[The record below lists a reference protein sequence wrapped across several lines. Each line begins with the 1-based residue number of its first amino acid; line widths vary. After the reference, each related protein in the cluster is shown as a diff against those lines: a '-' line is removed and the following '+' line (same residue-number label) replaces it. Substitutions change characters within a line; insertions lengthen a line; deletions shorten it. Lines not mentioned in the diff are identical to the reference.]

1 MLNHAMQGVRQLIN
15 HNKHPHN
22 TADANPFGKALDT
35 PDDIV
40 DELTRNAIKLNP
52 LIKRRII
59 KGFEGIPSTLQLG
72 WAQLPQTQGKAFSIG
87 LFTDNNHFAQIA
99 LADSKARVFAGTN
112 PEMDVQDLEP
122 RFIFVKEETLTLPDG
137 PRFGHATNGAP
148 KMVRASQ
155 GGVVGR
161 MPGGRMMWLA
171 SWLKV
176 GNRYTLEQ
184 MRANLPETMRFDLEY
199 RDAITIAFFAAYM
212 LPQMNGLLVGFGT
225 GNIFRRLNR
234 EAPMGAI
241 RRSIRDTMSA
251 RSHGMRASGLEDYFA
266 DLMREA
272 GALDKD
278 QGLEAVHG
286 AEPLHLYTSSYSGCY
301 FFAWDSTLP
310 FSASLR
316 ALNIEGNLNRFAAVS
331 SWLERNARIGKLP
344 TEDTVTRA
352 EAAQIDM
359 ALLEN
364 PALIALK
371 PDDEFGAILDS
382 QQDDGVQAVMRLV
395 DIAAETRRSIA
406 ENTKDG
412 EDGTAFGAEGGSD
425 GYTARQ
431 CRDYCA
437 ACACHTASTWT
448 SDAAS
453 KTAIWP
459 SVSPLPAFP

>member
-1 MLNHAMQGVRQLIN
+1 
-15 HNKHPHN
+15 
-22 TADANPFGKALDT
+22 
-35 PDDIV
+35 
-40 DELTRNAIKLNP
+40 
-52 LIKRRII
+52 
-59 KGFEGIPSTLQLG
+59 
-72 WAQLPQTQGKAFSIG
+72 
-87 LFTDNNHFAQIA
+87 
-99 LADSKARVFAGTN
+99 
-112 PEMDVQDLEP
+112 
-122 RFIFVKEETLTLPDG
+122 
-137 PRFGHATNGAP
+137 
-148 KMVRASQ
+148 
-155 GGVVGR
+155 
-161 MPGGRMMWLA
+161 
-171 SWLKV
+171 
-176 GNRYTLEQ
+176 
-184 MRANLPETMRFDLEY
+184 
-199 RDAITIAFFAAYM
+199 
-212 LPQMNGLLVGFGT
+212 
-225 GNIFRRLNR
+225 
-234 EAPMGAI
+234 
-241 RRSIRDTMSA
+241 MSA

-286 AEPLHLYTSSYSGCY
+286 AEPLHLYTSSYSGLL
-301 FFAWDSTLP
+301 FLRLGFHTAVLGIAARAEHRRQPQP
-310 FSASLR
+310 FRRSQ
-316 ALNIEGNLNRFAAVS
+316 FM
-331 SWLERNARIGKLP
+331 LERNARIGKLP

-412 EDGTAFGAEGGSD
+412 EDGTAFGAEGRSMGIPPD
-425 GYTARQ
+425 K

-448 SDAAS
+448 SDAVS
-453 KTAIWP
+453 ETAIWP

>member
-1 MLNHAMQGVRQLIN
+1 
-15 HNKHPHN
+15 
-22 TADANPFGKALDT
+22 
-35 PDDIV
+35 
-40 DELTRNAIKLNP
+40 
-52 LIKRRII
+52 
-59 KGFEGIPSTLQLG
+59 
-72 WAQLPQTQGKAFSIG
+72 
-87 LFTDNNHFAQIA
+87 
-99 LADSKARVFAGTN
+99 
-112 PEMDVQDLEP
+112 
-122 RFIFVKEETLTLPDG
+122 
-137 PRFGHATNGAP
+137 
-148 KMVRASQ
+148 
-155 GGVVGR
+155 
-161 MPGGRMMWLA
+161 
-171 SWLKV
+171 
-176 GNRYTLEQ
+176 
-184 MRANLPETMRFDLEY
+184 
-199 RDAITIAFFAAYM
+199 
-212 LPQMNGLLVGFGT
+212 
-225 GNIFRRLNR
+225 
-234 EAPMGAI
+234 
-241 RRSIRDTMSA
+241 
-251 RSHGMRASGLEDYFA
+251 
-266 DLMREA
+266 MREA

-412 EDGTAFGAEGGSD
+412 RGWYRLRSRRRFGMGIPPDNVETIAQHAPAIPLRRGLPMQSPR
-425 GYTARQ
+425 RQ
-431 CRDYCA
+431 YGHRFHLCRRF
-437 ACACHTASTWT
+437 H
-448 SDAAS
+448 DA
-453 KTAIWP
+453 IHQI
-459 SVSPLPAFP
+459 

>member
-59 KGFEGIPSTLQLG
+59 KGLEGIPSTLQLG

-199 RDAITIAFFAAYM
+199 RDAITIGILRSLHAAANERATRGIRHGQH
-212 LPQMNGLLVGFGT
+212 LPQAQP
-225 GNIFRRLNR
+225 R
-234 EAPMGAI
+234 GADG
-241 RRSIRDTMSA
+241 RDPPIHQ
-251 RSHGMRASGLEDYFA
+251 RHDER
-266 DLMREA
+266 
-272 GALDKD
+272 
-278 QGLEAVHG
+278 
-286 AEPLHLYTSSYSGCY
+286 
-301 FFAWDSTLP
+301 TLP
-310 FSASLR
+310 
-316 ALNIEGNLNRFAAVS
+316 
-331 SWLERNARIGKLP
+331 WHARIR
-344 TEDTVTRA
+344 T
-352 EAAQIDM
+352 
-359 ALLEN
+359 
-364 PALIALK
+364 
-371 PDDEFGAILDS
+371 
-382 QQDDGVQAVMRLV
+382 
-395 DIAAETRRSIA
+395 
-406 ENTKDG
+406 
-412 EDGTAFGAEGGSD
+412 
-425 GYTARQ
+425 
-431 CRDYCA
+431 
-437 ACACHTASTWT
+437 
-448 SDAAS
+448 
-453 KTAIWP
+453 
-459 SVSPLPAFP
+459 

>member
-1 MLNHAMQGVRQLIN
+1 
-15 HNKHPHN
+15 
-22 TADANPFGKALDT
+22 
-35 PDDIV
+35 
-40 DELTRNAIKLNP
+40 
-52 LIKRRII
+52 
-59 KGFEGIPSTLQLG
+59 
-72 WAQLPQTQGKAFSIG
+72 
-87 LFTDNNHFAQIA
+87 
-99 LADSKARVFAGTN
+99 
-112 PEMDVQDLEP
+112 
-122 RFIFVKEETLTLPDG
+122 
-137 PRFGHATNGAP
+137 
-148 KMVRASQ
+148 
-155 GGVVGR
+155 
-161 MPGGRMMWLA
+161 
-171 SWLKV
+171 
-176 GNRYTLEQ
+176 
-184 MRANLPETMRFDLEY
+184 
-199 RDAITIAFFAAYM
+199 
-212 LPQMNGLLVGFGT
+212 
-225 GNIFRRLNR
+225 
-234 EAPMGAI
+234 
-241 RRSIRDTMSA
+241 MSA

-412 EDGTAFGAEGGSD
+412 EDGTASEPKAVRN

>member
-1 MLNHAMQGVRQLIN
+1 
-15 HNKHPHN
+15 
-22 TADANPFGKALDT
+22 
-35 PDDIV
+35 
-40 DELTRNAIKLNP
+40 
-52 LIKRRII
+52 
-59 KGFEGIPSTLQLG
+59 
-72 WAQLPQTQGKAFSIG
+72 
-87 LFTDNNHFAQIA
+87 
-99 LADSKARVFAGTN
+99 
-112 PEMDVQDLEP
+112 MDVQDLEP

-382 QQDDGVQAVMRLV
+382 QQDDGVQASCAWWTSPRKPDVPSPKN
-395 DIAAETRRSIA
+395 TR
-406 ENTKDG
+406 
-412 EDGTAFGAEGGSD
+412 TARMVPPSEPKVGD

>member
-52 LIKRRII
+52 LIKRHII

-161 MPGGRMMWLA
+161 MPDGRMMWLA

-212 LPQMNGLLVGFGT
+212 LPQMNGLLV
-225 GNIFRRLNR
+225 
-234 EAPMGAI
+234 
-241 RRSIRDTMSA
+241 DSA
-251 RSHGMRASGLEDYFA
+251 RA
-266 DLMREA
+266 
-272 GALDKD
+272 
-278 QGLEAVHG
+278 
-286 AEPLHLYTSSYSGCY
+286 TSSAG
-301 FFAWDSTLP
+301 STERRRWAR
-310 FSASLR
+310 SADPS
-316 ALNIEGNLNRFAAVS
+316 
-331 SWLERNARIGKLP
+331 
-344 TEDTVTRA
+344 
-352 EAAQIDM
+352 
-359 ALLEN
+359 
-364 PALIALK
+364 
-371 PDDEFGAILDS
+371 
-382 QQDDGVQAVMRLV
+382 
-395 DIAAETRRSIA
+395 ETR
-406 ENTKDG
+406 
-412 EDGTAFGAEGGSD
+412 
-425 GYTARQ
+425 
-431 CRDYCA
+431 
-437 ACACHTASTWT
+437 
-448 SDAAS
+448 
-453 KTAIWP
+453 
-459 SVSPLPAFP
+459 